1 MLHGSIVNCQNTFE
15 VNVYSLLTLSSSP
28 HRHTWTVSLIDLIES
43 FRRFHNGPQ
52 SLSEALHESMACDP
66 LAPILWEPHM
76 QALNRRLGIVLES
89 LRDCI
94 EHNSADDVIY
104 PKWKKKNAGRST
116 DVLFA
121 SRTFMNV
128 CACVH
133 ARNFF
138 FYEINVN
145 AILKHHI
152 NINSSPNCDRHSHCV
167 SCMAPNDTQK
177 KQYHAA
183 FMCLQGRPF
192 ICTDAL
198 FADMETDWDGDN
210 NKIYNFLVYIL

>member
-104 PKWKKKNAGRST
+104 PKWNKKT
-116 DVLFA
+116 LVVQQ
-121 SRTFMNV
+121 TFCSPREHLWM
-128 CACVH
+128 CARVYMP
-133 ARNFF
+133 AIFF
-138 FYEINVN
+138 FTKSMSMPYSNTTSISTEAQIATDT
-145 AILKHHI
+145 AIVYRAWHRMT
-152 NINSSPNCDRHSHCV
+152 P
-167 SCMAPNDTQK
+167 QK
-177 KQYHAA
+177 KTKPRRFYVFAGPAIYLHRCA
-183 FMCLQGRPF
+183 FCWHGNWLR
-192 ICTDAL
+192 
-198 FADMETDWDGDN
+198 WR
-210 NKIYNFLVYIL
+210 